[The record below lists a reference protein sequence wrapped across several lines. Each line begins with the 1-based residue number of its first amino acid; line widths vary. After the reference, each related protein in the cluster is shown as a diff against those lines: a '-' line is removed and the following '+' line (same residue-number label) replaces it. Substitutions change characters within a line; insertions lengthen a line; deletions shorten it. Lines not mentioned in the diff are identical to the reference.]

1 MVFLTFYHI
10 FQEMF
15 SLRSAAHPEDA
26 HAQNGAAAR
35 GEAQGGDGHRLMFLG
50 DQQLQ
55 SLAKSKKW
63 RNPMEKWIEILI
75 AKSTSITYIDLCI
88 MCIYIYHKFITINT
102 LQ

>member
-10 FQEMF
+10 FEEIF
-15 SLRSAAHPEDA
+15 CHFPAAHPEDA

-55 SLAKSKKW
+55 SLDGIEKNDEILWGNIGKKW
-63 RNPMEKWIEILI
+63 IDILI
-75 AKSTSITYIDLCI
+75 YEKSTSITYIDLCI
-88 MCIYIYHKFITINT
+88 YIYI
-102 LQ
+102 L